1 MELLSPP
8 TSQVNSIAAS
18 RPTSPPDATPVAVED
33 QLQIKDTEEVV
44 GEDHERSST
53 PAVKAAVNGTPAPTA
68 EINQE
73 AIQYEPSRFEPINGG
88 ERNKH
93 TPPASGEPADEIV
106 VDVRDRK
113 GSMGAKASK
122 NVDDK
127 PKVNMEDGKGA
138 DDDDEVPVPG
148 PRVSKRKRISRYFP
162 DPELDALLD
171 ELEHGDDG
179 EQFTN
184 RPARFRKTP
193 RGTSLEKLPETQ
205 AQNSADPG
213 TSPAQFA
220 FSGPEVTA
228 KKPPRSSNGSM
239 VPLNAPLRPAR
250 RGPNNNNPSNR
261 NTQPLLNHEQ
271 SLLNHTTSRKSAAM
285 DSLLQ
290 YNSESEL
297 SEPVSPT
304 TMENTTPITTTENA
318 ASTVDKAASTMENTT
333 PDTATENTT
342 PATTAGPAEEPQL
355 QADPATAPEL
365 PADEVEA
372 QAEVKTEPLPDLNRI
387 VLGYWKG
394 SSEADPANKHAIVG
408 VLGSNKQLRA
418 RLLKLTRDGRPITGN
433 HPHGAGG
440 VWRGWD
446 EIEFEGHI
454 RHLTRLQLK
463 EYVRIRQ
470 EQKTK
475 GELPEDEAANQAT
488 ALKAAESI
496 PTDGQPRVCDFVA
509 PPKAATPEPKSLKR
523 KSIASAASTK
533 AARVKRT
540 PTQAELDERALH
552 FVQKNTEIALR
563 RNAERLGSSSKTP
576 TPARLAATPAASD
589 FEDGS
594 PGPSRRPAASRSAST
609 AIPSGREVL
618 AAAMPDLNCQW
629 EASNEGI
636 EQSNIKVYNGQRFH
650 KRKAEAFARPGTDL
664 FITVPQVATIGGED
678 YVVSQVLRRVG
689 GG

>member
-8 TSQVNSIAAS
+8 TSQVDSIAAS
-18 RPTSPPDATPVAVED
+18 KPASPPDTTPLAVED
-33 QLQIKDTEEVV
+33 QLQIKDTEELV
-44 GEDHERSST
+44 GEDHERSGT
-53 PAVKAAVNGTPAPTA
+53 PAVKAAVNGTPAHTA
-68 EINQE
+68 EIDQE
-73 AIQYEPSRFEPINGG
+73 ATRYEPSKFELINGG

-93 TPPASGEPADEIV
+93 TPPAGGEPADEIV
-106 VDVRDRK
+106 VGVRGRK
-113 GSMGAKASK
+113 ASTGAKTSE

-127 PKVNMEDGKGA
+127 PKVNMEDGNGA
-138 DDDDEVPVPG
+138 DDEVPVPG
-148 PRVSKRKRISRYFP
+148 LRVSKRKRISRYFP

-171 ELEHGDDG
+171 ELEHGDNG

-228 KKPPRSSNGSM
+228 KPPARSSNGSM
-239 VPLNAPLRPAR
+239 VPLNAQLRPAR
-250 RGPNNNNPSNR
+250 RGPNHNNPNNR
-261 NTQPLLNHEQ
+261 NSQPLLKQTTHHNSATME
-271 SLLNHTTSRKSAAM
+271 SLV
-285 DSLLQ
+285 Q
-290 YNSESEL
+290 YNSDSEI
-297 SEPVSPT
+297 SEPISPVN
-304 TMENTTPITTTENA
+304 MDNA
-318 ASTVDKAASTMENTT
+318 ASTTTMDNAASTTAAT
-333 PDTATENTT
+333 PSGESQ
-342 PATTAGPAEEPQL
+342 P
-355 QADPATAPEL
+355 QADPAPKL
-365 PADEVEA
+365 PAGEA
-372 QAEVKTEPLPDLNRI
+372 EIQAEVKTEAVPDLNRI
-387 VLGYWKG
+387 VIGYWKS
-394 SSEADPANKHAIVG
+394 SSEADPINKHAIVG

-433 HPHGAGG
+433 HPPGAGG

-463 EYVRIRQ
+463 EYIRIRQ
-470 EQKTK
+470 DQKTK

-488 ALKAAESI
+488 AVQAAESI

-509 PPKAATPEPKSLKR
+509 PPKAATPEPKTLKR
-523 KSIASAASTK
+523 KSIASVASTK

-552 FVQKNTEIALR
+552 YVQKNTEIALR

-576 TPARLAATPAASD
+576 APARLAATPAASD

-594 PGPSRRPAASRSAST
+594 PGPSRRSAASRSASN

-618 AAAMPDLNCQW
+618 AVAMPDLNRQW

-636 EQSNIKVYNGQRFH
+636 QNSNVKVYMSQRFH

-664 FITVPQVATIGGED
+664 FTTVPQVATIDGED
-678 YVVSQVLRRVG
+678 YVVSHVLRRVG